1 MRALRARARTYARTN
16 PLRLSA
22 KFLPL
27 AEVAETGVPS
37 SRMLRL
43 SLLQVSVGMALVLL
57 TGTLNRVMIIEL
69 GVAAKVVATMVALPV
84 LFAPARL
91 IVGFRSD
98 HHRSVLGW
106 RRIPYIWFG
115 TMAQF
120 GGLAIMPFSL
130 IILSGDTSGP
140 LWVGTVSAAL
150 AFLLLGAGIHTVQT
164 AGLALANDIVS
175 PETRPRVVAV
185 LYVMLLSGMVGSAL
199 VFGALLSDFSQI
211 RLIQVI
217 QGAALFTVIA
227 NLVALWK
234 QEAFRRAPETECT
247 PPPPR
252 FLDVWRSFSGN
263 IRLARFLTA
272 VALGSM
278 AFAMQDILLEP
289 YGGEILGLSVGATTA
304 LTAMY
309 AGGALAAFLIAA
321 RALSHGANP
330 NRLCAYGGL
339 VGIAGFSLV
348 VFAAPFDS
356 ATCFR
361 AGTFLIGFG
370 GGLFCVGS
378 LTAAMALGSFEM
390 NGFALGAWG
399 AVHAGAV
406 GIGIATG
413 GVMRDVV
420 SSWAV
425 SGRLGPA
432 LTEPVV
438 GYTAV
443 YHLEIFLLFVM
454 LVVIGPLVTSVHRGD
469 AREAPPRR
477 FGLTEFPSI

>member
-1 MRALRARARTYARTN
+1 MISARAKARAFARSN

-27 AEVAETGVPS
+27 AEVAETGLPV
-37 SRMLRL
+37 SRIVRL

-91 IVGFRSD
+91 LIGFRSD

-120 GGLAIMPFSL
+120 GGLAIMPFAL

-140 LWVGTVSAAL
+140 LWVGTASAAL

-175 PETRPRVVAV
+175 PETRPKVVAA
-185 LYVMLLSGMVGSAL
+185 LYVSLLSGMVGSAL
-199 VFGALLSDFSQI
+199 VFGFLLSDFSQV

-217 QGAALFTVIA
+217 QGSALFTMVA
-227 NLVALWK
+227 NIVALWK
-234 QEAFRRAPETECT
+234 QEAFQRVPDAVEET
-247 PPPPR
+247 PPPR
-252 FLDVWRSFSGN
+252 FREVWRSFSGN
-263 IRLARFLTA
+263 VRLARFLTA

-278 AFAMQDILLEP
+278 AFSMQDILLEP

-304 LTAMY
+304 LTAIY
-309 AGGALAAFLIAA
+309 AGGALAAFLLAA
-321 RALSHGANP
+321 KLLAAGANP
-330 NRLCAYGGL
+330 NRLSAYGGL
-339 VGIAGFSLV
+339 IGIFAFSLV
-348 VFAAPFDS
+348 VFAAPLDS
-356 ATCFR
+356 ALCFR
-361 AGTFLIGFG
+361 SGTLLIGFG

-378 LTAAMALGSFEM
+378 LTAAMALGSKEM

-399 AVHAGAV
+399 AVHATAV
-406 GIGIATG
+406 GMGIAAG
-413 GVMRDVV
+413 GIVRDVV
-420 SSWAV
+420 SAWAI
-425 SGRLGPA
+425 SGALGPG
-432 LTEPVV
+432 LTDPVT
-438 GYTAV
+438 GYTVV
-443 YHLEIFLLFVM
+443 YHMEIALLFAM
-454 LVVIGPLVTSVHRGD
+454 LVAIGPLVTTVR
-469 AREAPPRR
+469 REEQRAANAR